1 MKSTIGQQAEIHRE
15 LMSENERLVA
25 SLEVKQREYL
35 RLIEETRANAAALEQ
50 LGAEEPANVAAGN
63 ADGGED
69 GSKDSGNSRERI
81 HLLTEENH
89 ILFEQVTLLR
99 AHHDQFSKECAEKM
113 SEAQSKISSFDQ
125 LKAEF
130 DLTVR
135 ERDELLKANAFLE
148 SKLTQTTQML
158 S

>member
-15 LMSENERLVA
+15 LMSDNERLVA

-50 LGAEEPANVAAGN
+50 LGAEEPANVGVG
-63 ADGGED
+63 DGGED

-89 ILFEQVTLLR
+89 ILFE
-99 AHHDQFSKECAEKM
+99 
-113 SEAQSKISSFDQ
+113 
-125 LKAEF
+125 
-130 DLTVR
+130 
-135 ERDELLKANAFLE
+135 
-148 SKLTQTTQML
+148 
-158 S
+158 

>member
-1 MKSTIGQQAEIHRE
+1 MKSTIGQQGEIHRE

-50 LGAEEPANVAAGN
+50 LGAEEPANVGAGN
-63 ADGGED
+63 GDVGED

-89 ILFEQVTLLR
+89 ILFE
-99 AHHDQFSKECAEKM
+99 
-113 SEAQSKISSFDQ
+113 
-125 LKAEF
+125 
-130 DLTVR
+130 
-135 ERDELLKANAFLE
+135 
-148 SKLTQTTQML
+148 
-158 S
+158 